1 MLGIKS
7 MSGVRDVVRGGSWP
21 ARLLNT
27 VTSRAA
33 PESFEFEAVVT
44 DACAAANVAVPS
56 EADLPHGRWWRKLCR
71 ACKDKTGTTKH
82 GSRLLRARLT
92 NALAQRLAVE
102 EVYRLNG
109 GEIAK
114 EAAVVD
120 PIVVMGLPR
129 SNGHM
134 AAHVLARSGLFLTPR
149 QCDTLSPSLLLEV
162 ERRDAFH
169 KKFRGLSYVY
179 QDFLCARV
187 PQVDQVDDD
196 LTLHLMTPQSY
207 AWGLLHGLDDYLLEC
222 LEEDQLPVYAEV
234 RRVLEL
240 LQWYRTCGHFSEA
253 VTREFEPIDNAIEL
267 QKYGTKNTLIRPQW
281 LLYSPFAILSSD
293 ALNTIFPGMRAIWV
307 HRALSQCLPSLCSA
321 LCLHNSLYT
330 GKPPSDSQ
338 LASMGEKVLGIFGSG
353 TEYAIEYYGKFDQRR
368 MAHWSNR
375 DVKRHATRVATK
387 TLDYFGIELDRYR
400 RMQMIS
406 GQSEYVSVTRPMHD
420 AQMPYFCLH
429 DGVVGDV
436 FQGYIYQFAEFAFE
450 KKFGITVKEYTPL
463 AAPADAMA
471 MRGIAHGSSGRK
483 EAPAL
488 GAGQPMV
495 GHFQQENKGF
505 Q

>member
-1 MLGIKS
+1 MLGLKS
-7 MSGVRDVVRGGSWP
+7 MSGVRDVARGGSWP
-21 ARLLNT
+21 TRLLNT
-27 VTSRAA
+27 FTSRAA
-33 PESFEFEAVVT
+33 PESFEFDAVVT

-56 EADLPHGRWWRKLCR
+56 EADLPHARWWKKLCR
-71 ACKDKTGTTKH
+71 ACQGKTGTTKH
-82 GSRLLRARLT
+82 GSQLLRSRLT

-109 GEIAK
+109 GEIEK
-114 EAAVVD
+114 EVGVD
-120 PIVVMGLPR
+120 NPIVVMGLPR

-149 QCDTLSPSLLLEV
+149 QCDTLSPSLLLDV

-169 KKFRGLSYVY
+169 KKFRGFSYLHP
-179 QDFLCARV
+179 DFLCVRV

-196 LTLHLMTPQSY
+196 LTMHLMTPQSY
-207 AWGLLHGLDDYLLEC
+207 AWGLLHGLDEYLLEC
-222 LEEDQLPVYAEV
+222 LEEDQLPVYTEV
-234 RRVLEL
+234 RRVMEL
-240 LQWYRTCGHFSEA
+240 FQWYRKCGHFSEP
-253 VTREFEPIDNAIEL
+253 VTREFEPIDNVMEL
-267 QKYGTKNTLIRPQW
+267 QTYGTKNVLLHPQW

-293 ALNTIFPGMRAIWV
+293 AVNTVFPKMRVIWV

-338 LASMGEKVLGIFGSG
+338 LASMGDKVLGIFGSG
-353 TEYAIEYYGKFDQRR
+353 TEYAIEYYGKFDQLR

-375 DVKRHATRVATK
+375 DVKRHATRVAAK
-387 TLDYFGIELDRYR
+387 TLDYFGIELDHYR

-406 GQSEYVSVTRPMHD
+406 GQTEYVSVSRPLHD

-429 DGVVGDV
+429 DGVIGDV
-436 FQGYIYQFAEFAFE
+436 FQDYIYQFTEFAYE

-471 MRGIAHGSSGRK
+471 MQGIAHGSSEPRS
-483 EAPAL
+483 APSL

-495 GHFQQENKGF
+495 GHFQQEGKGF
-505 Q
+505 R

>member
-1 MLGIKS
+1 MVGLKS
-7 MSGVRDVVRGGSWP
+7 MSGVRDVLRGGSWP

-27 VTSRAA
+27 FTSRAA
-33 PESFEFEAVVT
+33 WDSFEFEAVVT
-44 DACAAANVAVPS
+44 DACAAVNVAIPS
-56 EADLPHGRWWRKLCR
+56 EGDLPYARWWRKLCR
-71 ACKDKTGTTKH
+71 ACQDKPGTTKY
-82 GSRLLRARLT
+82 GSQLLRSRLT

-102 EVYRLNG
+102 DAYRLNG
-109 GEIAK
+109 SEIEK
-114 EAAVVD
+114 GPPVD
-120 PIVVMGLPR
+120 NPILVMGLPR

-149 QCDTLSPSLLLEV
+149 QCDTLSPSLLIDV

-169 KKFRGLSYVY
+169 KKFRGFSYLHP
-179 QDFLCARV
+179 DFLCVRV
-187 PQVDQVDDD
+187 PQADQVDDD

-207 AWGLLHGLDDYLLEC
+207 AWGLLHGLDEYLLEC
-222 LEEDQLPVYAEV
+222 LEEDQLPVYNEV
-234 RRVLEL
+234 RRVMEL
-240 LQWYRTCGHFSEA
+240 LQWYRKCGHFSEP
-253 VTREFEPIDNAIEL
+253 VTREFDPIDNAMEL
-267 QKYGTKNTLIRPQW
+267 QTYGSKNMLLNPQW

-293 ALNTIFPGMRAIWV
+293 VVNTVFPNMKAIWT

-353 TEYAIEYYGKFDQRR
+353 TAYAIEYYGTFDQRR

-387 TLDYFGIELDRYR
+387 TLDFFGIELDRYR

-406 GQSEYVSVTRPMHD
+406 GQTEYVSLSRPLHD
-420 AQMPYFCLH
+420 APMSYFCLH
-429 DGVVGDV
+429 DGVIGDV
-436 FQGYIYQFAEFAFE
+436 FQDYIHQFAEFAFE

-471 MRGIAHGSSGRK
+471 MRGIAHGSSEPRS
-483 EAPAL
+483 APAL

-495 GHFQQENKGF
+495 GHFQQEGKGF
-505 Q
+505 R